1 VIARKLRRMINLRFS
16 LAVAM
21 LALMATVACSSE
33 STATPEPPAT
43 PSPAQST
50 VGNEA
55 SVLNMLQLPNIADT
69 VERVRPAVVSIVARI
84 VTQDGFGR
92 QSVGFGSGTGVIFD
106 ESGLVLT
113 DNHVI
118 EGGVEITVTQ
128 DDGTQVT
135 AEVTGADRLSD
146 LAVLQLPEDDY
157 PALPLRE
164 NDSLRAGDWVIA
176 IGTPWRCPEA
186 PRSP

>member
-1 VIARKLRRMINLRFS
+1 MIARKLRRMINLRFS

-113 DNHVI
+113 NNHVI